1 MLMSSFFFL
10 LSYQSIVVNFVNS
23 DNFERSDNFFKFFNF
38 KQMELPKLK

>member
-1 MLMSSFFFL
+1 MLMASFFFL
-10 LSYQSIVVNFVNS
+10 SYLSIVVNFVNS